1 MYKEK
6 NKILTKKENESN
18 IICVWRYVMYETSM
32 QIVLHNLNINL
43 GKFKPSTSLHHLAM
57 SVLTK

>member
-1 MYKEK
+1 MYNEK

-43 GKFKPSTSLHHLAM
+43 G
-57 SVLTK
+57 